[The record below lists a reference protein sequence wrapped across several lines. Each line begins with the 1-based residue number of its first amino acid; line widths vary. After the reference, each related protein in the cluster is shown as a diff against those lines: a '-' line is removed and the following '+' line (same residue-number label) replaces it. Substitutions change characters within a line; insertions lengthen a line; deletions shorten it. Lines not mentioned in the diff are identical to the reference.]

1 MPRSPDGP
9 TWLQRIRVFFVH
21 GSRILF
27 RRWPDYSFDDLAAIQ
42 DTLDGPA
49 FTRAAE
55 RMARDPEGAAILRD
69 RPRLSVSTVDW
80 DHLRGL
86 PPHTLGHCFWHH
98 FAANDLLEEVE
109 LAAPQW
115 PWPPETEYAKQRY
128 RETHDLRHV
137 LTGLGVSDVEEVLLQ
152 AFQFVQL
159 PQVLSLGIVVLGGLK
174 FALLD
179 GQWRRLLR
187 DLPRAVRSARRARFL
202 SNVRF
207 EELWERPL
215 EEVRAELGLEP
226 IGAAYPPAG
235 AVAAPGL
242 AQADQRAA

>member
-1 MPRSPDGP
+1 MARSSHGP
-9 TWLQRIRVFFVH
+9 TWLQRIRVLLVH

-49 FTRAAE
+49 FGRAAE
-55 RMARDPEGAAILRD
+55 RMAQDVEGAAILRD

-80 DHLRGL
+80 GYLRSL
-86 PPHTLGHCFWHH
+86 PTHTLGHCLWHH
-98 FAANDLLEEVE
+98 FTANGLLEEVE
-109 LAAPQW
+109 LAPPRW
-115 PWPPETEYAKQRY
+115 PWPADTEYAKQRY

-152 AFQFVQL
+152 SFQFVQL

-174 FALLD
+174 FALVD

-215 EEVRAELGLEP
+215 EEVRDELGLEP
-226 IGAAYPPAG
+226 IGTAYPPAQRLAEAG
-235 AVAAPGL
+235 AEPGG
-242 AQADQRAA
+242 QRAA